1 MKPLFKT
8 LNISTAIL
16 LSVLL
21 TWVNPYSAL
30 AQSWSVS
37 EGYSIAFN
45 GSGAEGTFGGLDGSI
60 RFDPSDPATAMFD
73 VTLDVST
80 ISTGNKTKDKH
91 ARGDS
96 WFDAVEFPKIGFVS
110 SSCTATPEGYSVTGD
125 LKIKGIRQQIT
136 LPFTFKETDTG
147 GLFEGSLTV
156 NREDYGIKGPFMA
169 FMVGDEFE
177 VSISV
182 PVSRL

>member
-1 MKPLFKT
+1 MKSLFKA
-8 LNISTAIL
+8 LNILVAIS

-21 TWVNPYSAL
+21 VWINPTLAM
-30 AQSWSVS
+30 AQSWSVG
-37 EGYSIAFN
+37 EGYNIAFN
-45 GSGAEGTFGGLDGSI
+45 GSGAEGTFGGLDGTI

-73 VTLDVST
+73 VTIDVST

-96 WFDAVEFPKIGFVS
+96 WFDASQFPKIKFVS
-110 SSCTATPEGYSVTGD
+110 NSCTATSNGYSVTGH
-125 LKIKGIRQQIT
+125 LEIKGIRQQMT
-136 LPFTFKETDTG
+136 LPFAFKETDTG
-147 GLFEGSLTV
+147 GLFEGNLTV

-182 PVSRL
+182 PVSR